1 VEFLKLKKNYS
12 SFSNTM
18 VFMVFKTQMFHKTTD
33 FFKNKQNKKHPNRTL
48 DATNFMVLKTIA
60 LLKLYCF

>member
-1 VEFLKLKKNYS
+1 VEFLKLKNYS

-33 FFKNKQNKKHPNRTL
+33 FFLKQTKKMHPNRTL

-60 LLKLYCF
+60 LLKL